1 MSLKAKTTVIAKRL
15 TSLVAFFAML
25 FVTLTQVSEVGFCE
39 STAEIF
45 VGQHEVEGHSECSH
59 SHEKETPSDCSDG
72 QEPCEDQ
79 HLEIDLEVDDFVRA
93 TSESDHSSSDEGIF
107 ESFAAFSPEN
117 LFRPRNQIVP
127 SDFARPPPDLPV
139 YLRFG
144 VMRL

>member
-1 MSLKAKTTVIAKRL
+1 VSLKHKTIVIAKRL
-15 TSLVAFFAML
+15 TSLVVFFTML
-25 FVTLTQVSEVGFCE
+25 FVTLTQVSAVGFCG
-39 STAEIF
+39 STTEIF
-45 VGQHEVEGHSECSH
+45 VGQHEVERHSECSH
-59 SHEKETPSDCSDG
+59 SHEEETPTDCSDG

-93 TSESDHSSSDEGIF
+93 TSQNDHSSSDEGII